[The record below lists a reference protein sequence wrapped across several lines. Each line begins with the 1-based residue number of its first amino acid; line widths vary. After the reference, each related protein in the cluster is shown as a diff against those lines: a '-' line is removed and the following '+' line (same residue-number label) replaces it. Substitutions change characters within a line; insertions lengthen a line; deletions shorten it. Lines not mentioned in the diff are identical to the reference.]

1 MEMKMEM
8 DRGCG
13 VVGNEYVLGGGE
25 DDYVGQEMSDQAREK
40 LEKSCREMGWLFNCE
55 GVCLTA

>member
-1 MEMKMEM
+1 MEM